1 MTKTEISPVCGWH
14 AEKGVIGG
22 QGRGGR
28 INRSYRDAYFGIS
41 HKRRRSLRL
50 RWDNKEAVQEWM
62 TKRSLMVNKVIRR
75 FCFEKLRC

>member
-28 INRSYRDAYFGIS
+28 INRSNRNAYFGIS

-50 RWDNKEAVQEWM
+50 RWDNMEAVQEEM
-62 TKRSLMVNKVIRR
+62 TKRSLMVNKDQERY
-75 FCFEKLRC
+75 CY

>member
-50 RWDNKEAVQEWM
+50 RCYKKEAVQEEM
-62 TKRSLMVNKVIRR
+62 TKRSLMVNKDQERY
-75 FCFEKLRC
+75 CFY

>member
-22 QGRGGR
+22 QGRGGG

-50 RWDNKEAVQEWM
+50 RWDNKEAVQEEM
-62 TKRSLMVNKVIRR
+62 TKRSLMVNKDQERY
-75 FCFEKLRC
+75 CY